1 MSVLPKMA
9 RFKLKKRY
17 MGMPYLNLVV
27 TVIRCRPKGGVKVES
42 VSVRSK
48 VGFVSRSII
57 VG

>member
-1 MSVLPKMA
+1 
-9 RFKLKKRY
+9 
-17 MGMPYLNLVV
+17 MPYLNLVV